1 MAQLDVTKDH
11 WLNTIV
17 GLIDAS
23 FYLSPEEQY
32 ASTLIVSNLLG
43 KLRIPERG
51 RPQVI
56 PMPVVQE
63 MHAHYYS
70 TALATVN
77 SGLPRPTRY
86 ANQED
91 CVTSLEAWRSALE
104 GMVIQAYPDLSADER
119 LLLAKVLQ
127 DWLAA
132 VGIPNRAASFLPSSV
147 LKAHREIDD
156 N

>member
-1 MAQLDVTKDH
+1 MAQLEVTRDH
-11 WLNTIV
+11 WLNTVV

-32 ASTLIVSNLLG
+32 ASTKIITGLLDR
-43 KLRIPERG
+43 LNIPDRG
-51 RPQVI
+51 QPLVI

-63 MHAHYYS
+63 MHANYYS
-70 TALATVN
+70 TALDTVN
-77 SGLPRPTRY
+77 SGLPRQTRFVN
-86 ANQED
+86 NQD

-104 GMVIQAYPDLSADER
+104 GMILQAYPDLSGDQR
-119 LLLAKVLQ
+119 LLLAKVLN

-132 VGIPNRAASFLPSSV
+132 VGIPNRAASFLPAQV
-147 LKAHREIDD
+147 LRAHRDLDD